1 MKKSFVFAAALAMSA
16 VMSMSCLAEGEKVT
30 ATGVGQGID
39 GDVVVEVEADET
51 TIYSITVVEQNETP
65 GIGSVACETLPG
77 AMVDANSILVD
88 GVAGAT
94 VTSNAIKDAVREALT
109 SAGLDASAFEVEQED
124 SSEPAEKEEVTL
136 DCDVVIVGAGGA

>member
-94 VTSNAIKDAVREALT
+94 VTATVVKNDKAK
-109 SAGLDASAFEVEQED
+109 
-124 SSEPAEKEEVTL
+124 K
-136 DCDVVIVGAGGA
+136 VIVYKYKSKTGYHKKNGHRQQYTQVKIEKING